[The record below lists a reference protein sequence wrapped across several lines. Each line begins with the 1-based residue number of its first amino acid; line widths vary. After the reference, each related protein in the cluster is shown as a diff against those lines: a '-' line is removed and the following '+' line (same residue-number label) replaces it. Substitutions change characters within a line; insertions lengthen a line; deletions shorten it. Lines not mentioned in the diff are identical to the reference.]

1 MRDHLNQ
8 IGNSGIIIHMSDT
21 KQMTLMTK
29 IHKEVNM
36 HRQPLLV
43 IDAVQGCHMD
53 GWGQGW
59 WILGRLW
66 LGGIIAS
73 THNYCTGR
81 SPCLHGQNNPSAQ
94 TCGIYVDANIHPLGR
109 VAFAQTEN
117 VFVWTHPCRREYPFA
132 RTGRNCADG
141 LRSHGWRMR
150 PCRRVVP
157 ARTYTSVHE
166 EASICQILSLRMGRI
181 HVDGECICMD
191 VDAWTQSV
199 PTETSFS
206 LYGHHPSM

>member
-1 MRDHLNQ
+1 
-8 IGNSGIIIHMSDT
+8 MSTRT
-21 KQMTLMTK
+21 KQSFRT
-29 IHKEVNM
+29 NM
-36 HRQPLLV
+36 WHLRRCKYPSV
-43 IDAVQGCHMD
+43 GTGSV
-53 GWGQGW
+53 
-59 WILGRLW
+59 
-66 LGGIIAS
+66 
-73 THNYCTGR
+73 CTDR
-81 SPCLHGQNNPSAQ
+81 ECV
-94 TCGIYVDANIHPLGR
+94 CVD
-109 VAFAQTEN
+109 T
-117 VFVWTHPCRREYPFA
+117 WTYPCRREYPFA